1 MRALSY
7 SEFGGPE
14 VLRVVDVA
22 EPDPGPGQIRIA
34 VHAAAVNPIDWKRR
48 SGMMGGELPAI
59 PGFDAAGV
67 VEETGERVFGQA
79 VGGAYAESAVLAH
92 WATMPDGLSFE
103 EAAGFVMAS
112 ETALRSLGLIGLSG
126 PNTRQMSG
134 VGTRQETVVIVG
146 ASGGVG
152 SAAVQFA
159 RARRARVIGT
169 ASAANH
175 DYLRELGAEPIAHDA
190 LATLDT
196 QVDAGLDTAGR
207 GAVRDLIALTGDPAR
222 VVTIA
227 DFGAGELGVHVSS
240 QASAWHALDEAATLF
255 AAGRF
260 TLPVAG
266 VFTFDDAAEAHRISE
281 AGHVRGK
288 LILRP

>member
-67 VEETGERVFGQA
+67 VEGTGDRVFGQA

-103 EAAGFVMAS
+103 EAAGFVTAS
-112 ETALRSLGLIGLSG
+112 ETALRSLDLV
-126 PNTRQMSG
+126 G
-134 VGTRQETVVIVG
+134 VADGTTVVIVG

-159 RARRARVIGT
+159 RERGARVIGT
-169 ASAANH
+169 ASQANH
-175 DYLRELGAEPIAHDA
+175 EYLLELGAEPVAHDA
-190 LATLDT
+190 LATLDVR
-196 QVDAGLDTAGR
+196 VDAGFDTAGR
-207 GAVRDLIALTGDPAR
+207 GAVRELIELTGDPEQ

-227 DFGAGELGVHVSS
+227 DFAAGELGVHVSS
-240 QASAWHALDEAATLF
+240 QSSAWHALDEAATLF

-266 VFTFDDAAEAHRISE
+266 VFTFEDAAEAHRISE